1 MSAAT
6 IELEAPAPP
15 RPAVQQAPAGAP
27 GTVGHA
33 DEIDALL
40 RDGGFVRRPA
50 SWVATRGDAF
60 FKIPRRS
67 DDCAADLADADAL
80 AEAEAEHAQASLL
93 ARHEPA
99 VNRPVARVR
108 ACLVYPRIDGADLLE
123 RLRRERDAAARQA
136 LVEEAVTLCARLHRV
151 APEALAGVPRHDYRR
166 DPFVPAPAGIQRRI
180 HRRGARLVVRGF
192 ESRNFRVDAGTGRL
206 VFFDPHAL
214 VLGLPEEDFT
224 RFVLSLLMLRW
235 GRRGPPSPWTRFD
248 PAALRAAYERAAGE
262 PLDPVLVGYTFDLNL
277 RMRRENAERS
287 IAAMR
292 GRTAR
297 LAARAYAWFHFRRI
311 DAWRRRHEL

>member
-6 IELEAPAPP
+6 IEVDAPALP
-15 RPAVQQAPAGAP
+15 RAAVPSVPARDAATVSRAEEIDGLLRAGA
-27 GTVGHA
+27 
-33 DEIDALL
+33 
-40 RDGGFVRRPA
+40 FVRRPA
-50 SWVATRGDAF
+50 SWVAASGDAF
-60 FKIPRRS
+60 FKIPRRG
-67 DDCAADLADADAL
+67 DDCAADLADADAA

-93 ARHEPA
+93 ARHEPS

-108 ACLVYPRIDGADLLE
+108 ACLVYPRIDGVDLLE
-123 RLRRERDAAARQA
+123 RLRRERDAAVRQG
-136 LVEEAVTLCARLHRV
+136 LVEEAVSLCARLHRI

-166 DPFVPAPAGIQRRI
+166 DPFAPAPAGIQRRI

-235 GRRGPPSPWTRFD
+235 GRRGSPSPWTRFD

-277 RMRRENAERS
+277 RMRRENAARS

-292 GRTAR
+292 GRPAR
-297 LAARAYAWFHFRRI
+297 LAASAYAWFHFRRI